1 MTSAS
6 IIKAI
11 AAMEAA
17 ERLAVEMEDLLE
29 MRERLRKLE
38 MEASAARGIKPK
50 SAREQTRR

>member
-6 IIKAI
+6 IIKPI
-11 AAMEAA
+11 AAMEA